1 MNPIQAILIL
11 MVRIYRVT
19 LCPAKSFLFGPFAH
33 CRFTPSCSKY
43 ALEAIKTHGAMRG
56 SGLAAKRICR
66 CHPWGECGH
75 DPVPPEINQ
84 KRSAQAGL
92 NSSLPTVSTGISR

>member
-1 MNPIQAILIL
+1 MNPLQAILIL
-11 MVRIYRVT
+11 MVRVYRVT

-43 ALEAIKTHGAMRG
+43 ALEAIRTHGAAGG
-56 SGLAAKRICR
+56 SWLAAKRICR

-75 DPVPPEINQ
+75 DPVPPQ
-84 KRSAQAGL
+84 KGGMRNAGGGP
-92 NSSLPTVSTGISR
+92 NVSLPAEPVGTCR